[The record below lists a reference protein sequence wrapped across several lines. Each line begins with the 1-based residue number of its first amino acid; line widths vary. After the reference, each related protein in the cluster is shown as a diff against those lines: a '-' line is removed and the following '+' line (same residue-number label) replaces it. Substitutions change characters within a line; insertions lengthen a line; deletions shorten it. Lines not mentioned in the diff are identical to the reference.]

1 MAVQQLGRDQART
14 LTDIIRGV
22 SNVGGGID
30 EALQVVPGLG
40 STTSK
45 NKKPSFNAPSPEF
58 FPPGAGPLAF
68 SEFGQIGEAGYVED
82 QTRGKP
88 SEELLEVLG
97 I

>member
-40 STTSK
+40 SATPATPVTKHKISAYLLLIMGLTLKCLETSTLK
-45 NKKPSFNAPSPEF
+45 E
-58 FPPGAGPLAF
+58 
-68 SEFGQIGEAGYVED
+68 IM
-82 QTRGKP
+82 
-88 SEELLEVLG
+88 
-97 I
+97 